1 VSPIGVLDDPT
12 LYDWRDDLD
21 RLRAAD
27 PEAVAA
33 SLVDSVGPGDSV
45 VLVRRSVVVPRGES
59 DTEWQLRYVDTANAL
74 LDAVA
79 LDDRLTVVDD
89 VETAGWTVTTLQRE

>member
-1 VSPIGVLDDPT
+1 VLDDPT

-33 SLVDSVGPGDSV
+33 SVVDSAEPGDTF
-45 VLVRRSVVVPRGES
+45 VLVRRSTIVPRGES
-59 DTEWQLRYVDTANAL
+59 DTEWQLRYVDTTDAL
-74 LDAVA
+74 LEAVA
-79 LDDRLTVVDD
+79 GDDRLTLVD
-89 VETAGWTVTTLQRE
+89 